1 MLVRPAS
8 TIRGFA
14 LAAALASLSCASK
27 PPSGGPG
34 TYRGVMVGTT
44 ETGIVDVT
52 VRETECGPLPASG
65 TVDLGGTVVPLSGA
79 LAQSNA
85 SLSLSSPAGYQL
97 AGDSWPAYALG
108 TYQDP
113 QDRGSSP
120 CFCSLQ
126 TAARFDSSV
135 ALSS

>member
-52 VRETECGPLPASG
+52 VRGDGMRPASRQWDRRSWRHSG
-65 TVDLGGTVVPLSGA
+65 TPFRRA
-79 LAQSNA
+79 
-85 SLSLSSPAGYQL
+85 
-97 AGDSWPAYALG
+97 
-108 TYQDP
+108 
-113 QDRGSSP
+113 
-120 CFCSLQ
+120 
-126 TAARFDSSV
+126 
-135 ALSS
+135 